1 MFLIR
6 IINLINRVIG
16 ETVSW
21 LTLLMVLVTV
31 LVVVLRYGF
40 NIGFI
45 WMQESVRFM
54 YSAVFLLCA
63 GYTLFKDKHVRVDVL
78 YLSLSERKKA
88 IVDLIGSIFLL
99 LPVCFVIFYYS
110 WSYVLNSW
118 QQLEGSIEERG
129 LHLVFLMKTF
139 IWFYI
144 FVITSL
150 FCNFLLFMEL
160 CIKFMGAIGRLNRR
174 ERAAS
179 SVSNENIYLVIC
191 NTCKYAK
198 PSHNY

>member
-1 MFLIR
+1 VFLIR

-88 IVDLIGSIFLL
+88 IVDLLGSIFLL

-139 IWFYI
+139 IWLFAI
-144 FVITSL
+144 LVSMQSL
-150 FCNFLLFMEL
+150 ATIINSLTIL
-160 CIKFMGAIGRLNRR
+160 KNNKRN
-174 ERAAS
+174 
-179 SVSNENIYLVIC
+179 NN
-191 NTCKYAK
+191 
-198 PSHNY
+198 

>member
-139 IWFYI
+139 IWLFAI
-144 FVITSL
+144 LVSMQSL
-150 FCNFLLFMEL
+150 ATIINSLIIL
-160 CIKFMGAIGRLNRR
+160 KNNKRN
-174 ERAAS
+174 
-179 SVSNENIYLVIC
+179 NN
-191 NTCKYAK
+191 
-198 PSHNY
+198 

>member
-1 MFLIR
+1 MYLIR

-63 GYTLFKDKHVRVDVL
+63 GYTLFKDKHVRVDVI
-78 YLSLSERKKA
+78 YLSLSDRKKA
-88 IVDLIGSIFLL
+88 IVDLLGSIFLL

-118 QQLEGSIEERG
+118 AQLEGSIEERG

-139 IWFYI
+139 IWLFAI
-144 FVITSL
+144 LVSMQSL
-150 FCNFLLFMEL
+150 ATIINSLIIL
-160 CIKFMGAIGRLNRR
+160 KNNKRN
-174 ERAAS
+174 
-179 SVSNENIYLVIC
+179 ND
-191 NTCKYAK
+191 
-198 PSHNY
+198 

>member
-1 MFLIR
+1 MYLIR

-78 YLSLSERKKA
+78 YLGLSERKKA
-88 IVDLIGSIFLL
+88 LVDLIGSIFLL

-118 QQLEGSIEERG
+118 EQMEGSIEERG

-139 IWFYI
+139 IWLFAI
-144 FVITSL
+144 LVSMQSL
-150 FCNFLLFMEL
+150 ATIINSLIIL
-160 CIKFMGAIGRLNRR
+160 KNNKRN
-174 ERAAS
+174 
-179 SVSNENIYLVIC
+179 ND
-191 NTCKYAK
+191 
-198 PSHNY
+198 

>member
-1 MFLIR
+1 MYLIR

-88 IVDLIGSIFLL
+88 IVDLLGSIFLL

-139 IWFYI
+139 IWLFAI
-144 FVITSL
+144 LVSMQSL
-150 FCNFLLFMEL
+150 ATIINSLIIL
-160 CIKFMGAIGRLNRR
+160 KNNKRN
-174 ERAAS
+174 
-179 SVSNENIYLVIC
+179 NN
-191 NTCKYAK
+191 
-198 PSHNY
+198 

>member
-88 IVDLIGSIFLL
+88 IVDLLGSIFLL

-139 IWFYI
+139 IWLFAI
-144 FVITSL
+144 LVSMQSL
-150 FCNFLLFMEL
+150 ATIINSLIIL
-160 CIKFMGAIGRLNRR
+160 KNNKRN
-174 ERAAS
+174 
-179 SVSNENIYLVIC
+179 ND
-191 NTCKYAK
+191 
-198 PSHNY
+198 

>member
-1 MFLIR
+1 VYLIR
-6 IINLINRVIG
+6 IINLINKVIG

-88 IVDLIGSIFLL
+88 LVDLIGSIFLL

-118 QQLEGSIEERG
+118 EQLEGSIEERG

-139 IWFYI
+139 IWLFAI
-144 FVITSL
+144 LVSMQSL
-150 FCNFLLFMEL
+150 ATIINSFIILKNN
-160 CIKFMGAIGRLNRR
+160 KRN
-174 ERAAS
+174 
-179 SVSNENIYLVIC
+179 NE
-191 NTCKYAK
+191 
-198 PSHNY
+198 

>member
-63 GYTLFKDKHVRVDVL
+63 GYTLLKDKHVRVDVL

-88 IVDLIGSIFLL
+88 IVDLLGSIFLL

-118 QQLEGSIEERG
+118 EQLEGSIEERG

-139 IWFYI
+139 IWLFAI
-144 FVITSL
+144 LVSMQSL
-150 FCNFLLFMEL
+150 ATIINSLIIL
-160 CIKFMGAIGRLNRR
+160 KNNKRN
-174 ERAAS
+174 
-179 SVSNENIYLVIC
+179 NN
-191 NTCKYAK
+191 
-198 PSHNY
+198 

>member
-1 MFLIR
+1 VYLIR
-6 IINLINRVIG
+6 IINLINKVIG

-88 IVDLIGSIFLL
+88 LVDLIGSIFLL

-118 QQLEGSIEERG
+118 EQLEGSIEERG

-139 IWFYI
+139 IWLFAI
-144 FVITSL
+144 LVSMQSL
-150 FCNFLLFMEL
+150 ATIINSLIIL
-160 CIKFMGAIGRLNRR
+160 KNNKRN
-174 ERAAS
+174 
-179 SVSNENIYLVIC
+179 ND
-191 NTCKYAK
+191 
-198 PSHNY
+198 

>member
-1 MFLIR
+1 MYLIR

-88 IVDLIGSIFLL
+88 IVDLLGSIFLL

-118 QQLEGSIEERG
+118 EQLEGSIEERG

-139 IWFYI
+139 IWLFAI
-144 FVITSL
+144 LVSMQSL
-150 FCNFLLFMEL
+150 ATIINSLIIL
-160 CIKFMGAIGRLNRR
+160 KNNKRN
-174 ERAAS
+174 
-179 SVSNENIYLVIC
+179 NN
-191 NTCKYAK
+191 
-198 PSHNY
+198 